1 MTSSIRLPRATT
13 LSCSVAKRFASRPT
27 LFEIAAQLLVEHWPD
42 YGLDT
47 NLDPLSLQLA
57 SFGPIMGVAYIRP
70 LYQVLVERYCLRRT
84 LNLTATQDVPCR
96 NQAID
101 PDNPVPVD
109 LHAFETLV
117 NDCGPMLLHAYRT
130 AMVNFWCEADSQ
142 GQTPWMWFANHLQAL
157 LRSAA
162 EQAHTDG
169 KLVAA
174 AATLKALSEDP
185 AKPDDLRTLT
195 SSHGVSIH
203 TLACNYSANWQLDP
217 FLASAL
223 LIERPESPGQPPFTL
238 LFTPIGRLL
247 SFASRQQLQEGI
259 TRHWPSVI
267 AMSPPIVRLGI
278 PEQQPFQAQAANLLQ
293 QQLECLELATLAFK
307 GTSSAQQLAD
317 ALDRLTSMVHLCG
330 MTDLASQ
337 ETLVDQLP
345 DWMRAGRPQALIV
358 YSSMLTDVAR
368 SISESEGQT
377 WLDGVPNAHDFACE
391 RLTELILRDHPES
404 TLDPAAVRVI
414 NYQTVETAIP
424 LPGEVI
430 NGGTIKAVSFSL
442 AQLAIA
448 NLGLLKPGRVVV
460 QSADG
465 QTIPAWLDTLALRAL
480 VTEADI
486 GSTYPARLRALLLN
500 DAQARAHRED
510 LFAKQLSTQLPTTVM
525 ERFLEHGQ
533 PTPAAIVAI
542 EQVVAPLPNEHS
554 SWVMRPLG
562 LQRSMDAN
570 ADHPLNAW
578 LIEDDSF
585 KSARCLLYRPL
596 HSEPV
601 VEYSDRMALLVA
613 LSEPGELQNDVLQR
627 LAPEDRR
634 IYAHGGFKE
643 PHLFYPLEDD
653 WAVPLARPA
662 PVTLSREAAVL
673 SPARAI
679 YEGCVQETLSNFK
692 AQSAS
697 SAETRWQR
705 WEELGWLLLN
715 TVLPFIEGPL
725 AEAAW
730 LMQMETTFARLVDA
744 EDQASTGDRTG
755 QWIELLV
762 NVALLIFNHAMRRLE
777 QEHPLDTV
785 LPLGQLNEPIPAPIV
800 LTSPT
805 QTQLEFSWAQPTLR
819 LDSSQAK
826 ALAALQADVSTTTL
840 GPPIPT
846 GPMRGLYL
854 QADHLLVQLEGKLF
868 KAQLDPILD
877 QMRIVGGETGKSP
890 GPLLRRDE
898 AGRWQLDLRLRLRG
912 GMPPS
917 KRIAKLQAQ
926 RKHNTRE
933 KAERVVNDSK
943 SITEQ
948 LPYMNKLRE
957 LASRSQDPRVL
968 RNCLEK
974 LQTFEAFVA
983 EHVQRLQELNELT
996 PVTDYKVKR
1005 AGTLYQHLNCQLQIR
1020 ELLMRLYKPERAHLL
1035 DMIEHEAESTPA
1047 DRVVLGA
1054 RLANLTSLIDS
1065 LLDNATAFDQGF
1077 ENLRQLASPSLHG
1090 TLKMLQGLQEQRGRW
1105 SPLHWRFMRFEN
1117 CVNRMTLEL
1126 MGETSIFWLDRTWD
1140 SIELA
1145 IGQRLQ
1151 LSKRVNASDEVRRR
1165 LLENIKQHLETAKRR
1180 GDILRSLFDE
1190 RAIPPALAQLRSDIA
1205 DMSADVLSQLAEYP
1219 DLPHSCSVKQLS
1231 QELPGLIETRDDGL
1245 LLGQPRSDDDS
1256 IVDIPGSEQGS
1267 VSRSYKRDNEQWVP
1281 VHAAR
1286 NKTDARPPA
1295 KLKALLKE
1303 SNRRLASARSSLRLM
1318 QGATAST
1325 YLPVEIEEIL
1335 LLHRDGLDHHRTAIE
1350 LRLTRDNQ
1358 TDESIHDADAA
1369 LSIKAIEDLSATL
1382 SKQAVEQR
1390 TRVALLQ
1397 KPRMSEL
1404 GFLLEH
1410 KQVQIR
1416 MTGSR
1421 RQLAKLAGRP
1431 DDYLEEYAISHDG
1444 DDLWYAHF
1452 HYSDRDA
1459 EQTGYTAGHLKTAA
1473 QRYARGRVVKDA
1485 GGHETEVHRSP
1496 IDLAAAKRYFFDN
1509 QA

>member
-13 LSCSVAKRFASRPT
+13 ASCSVAKRFASRPT

-57 SFGPIMGVAYIRP
+57 SFGPIMGDAYVRP
-70 LYQVLVERYCLRRT
+70 LYLVLVERYCLQRT
-84 LNLTATQDVPCR
+84 LNLTADQDVPCR
-96 NQAID
+96 NHAID

-109 LHAFETLV
+109 LHVLETLV

-142 GQTPWMWFANHLQAL
+142 GETPWMWFANHLQAL

-162 EQAHTDG
+162 EQAHNDG
-169 KLVAA
+169 KLAAA
-174 AATLKALSEDP
+174 AATLKALSDDQ
-185 AKPDDLRTLT
+185 AKPDDLLALT

-203 TLACNYSANWQLDP
+203 TLACNYSADWQLDP
-217 FLASAL
+217 YLASAL

-247 SFASRQQLQEGI
+247 SFASRQQLQDSI
-259 TRHWPSVI
+259 ARHWPSVI
-267 AMSPPIVRLGI
+267 TMSPTNVRLGTL
-278 PEQQPFQAQAANLLQ
+278 EQQPFQAQAANLLQ
-293 QQLECLELATLAFK
+293 QQLECLELATLSFK

-317 ALDRLTSMVHLCG
+317 ALDRLTSMTHLCD
-330 MTDLASQ
+330 MNDLASQ
-337 ETLVDQLP
+337 EALVDQLP
-345 DWMRAGRPQALIV
+345 DWIRAGKPQALIV

-377 WLDGVPNAHDFACE
+377 WLDGVPSAHDFACE

-404 TLDPAAVRVI
+404 MLDPAAVRVI
-414 NYQTVETAIP
+414 NYQTVETALP

-430 NGGTIKAVSFSL
+430 NGGTLKPVSFSL

-460 QSADG
+460 ESVDDQA
-465 QTIPAWLDTLALRAL
+465 IPAWLDTPALRAL

-510 LFAKQLSTQLPTTVM
+510 LFAKQLITQLPTKVM
-525 ERFLEHGQ
+525 GGFLEHGR
-533 PTPAAIVAI
+533 PAPAAIVAI
-542 EQVVAPLPNEHS
+542 EQVLAPLPNEHS

-562 LQRSMDAN
+562 LLRTMDAT
-570 ADHPLNAW
+570 ADHPLNTW

-585 KSARCLLYRPL
+585 KNAQCLLYRPL
-596 HSEPV
+596 HREPV
-601 VEYSDRMALLVA
+601 VEYADRMALLVA
-613 LSEPGELQNDVLQR
+613 LSEPGDLQNDVLQR

-653 WAVPLARPA
+653 WAVPLVRPA
-662 PVTLSREAAVL
+662 PITLSREAAVL

-679 YEGCVQETLSNFK
+679 YEACVLETLSNFK
-692 AQSAS
+692 SQSAS

-715 TVLPFIEGPL
+715 TVLPFVEGPL

-730 LMQMETTFARLVDA
+730 LVQMETTFARLVDA
-744 EDQASTGDRTG
+744 EGQGSKGDRTG
-755 QWIELLV
+755 AWIELLV
-762 NVALLIFNHAMRRLE
+762 NVAFLIFNHAMRRQE
-777 QEHPLDTV
+777 QEHPLHAV
-785 LPLGQLNEPIPAPIV
+785 LPPGELNEPIPAPIV
-800 LTSPT
+800 LTTPT
-805 QTQLEFSWAQPTLR
+805 QAQLEFRWAQPTLR

-826 ALAALQADVSTTTL
+826 ALAELQADVSTIAL

-854 QADHLLVQLEGKLF
+854 QADHLLVLLEGKLF
-868 KAQLDPILD
+868 KAQLDPTLD
-877 QMRIVGGETGKSP
+877 QMRIIGSGNDKST

-917 KRIAKLQAQ
+917 KRIASLQAQ

-933 KAERVVNDSK
+933 KIDRVVNDSK

-948 LPYMNKLRE
+948 LPYMKKLRE
-957 LASRSQDPRVL
+957 LASRSDDPRIL

-974 LQTFEAFVA
+974 LQTFETFVA
-983 EHVQRLQELNELT
+983 EHIQRLQELNELT

-1020 ELLMRLYKPERAHLL
+1020 ELLMRLYKPERARLL
-1035 DMIEHEAESTPA
+1035 DMIEQEAESTPA
-1047 DRVVLGA
+1047 DQVVLAA

-1065 LLDNATAFDQGF
+1065 LFDNATAFDQGL

-1090 TLKMLQGLQEQRGRW
+1090 TLKMVQGLQEQRGRW
-1105 SPLHWRFMRFEN
+1105 SPLHWRFMRLEN
-1117 CVNRMTLEL
+1117 CVNRITLEPL
-1126 MGETSIFWLDRTWD
+1126 GDAGTFWLERTRD

-1145 IGQRLQ
+1145 IGQRVQ
-1151 LSKRVNASDEVRRR
+1151 LSKRVNASDEAKHR
-1165 LLENIKQHLETAKRR
+1165 LLENIMQHLETAKRR
-1180 GDILRSLFDE
+1180 AGILQSQFDE
-1190 RAIPPALAQLRSDIA
+1190 VAVPSAFTQLRSDIG
-1205 DMSADVLSQLAEYP
+1205 DMTADVLSQLAEYADWP
-1219 DLPHSCSVKQLS
+1219 QSTSVKQLS
-1231 QELPGLIETRDDGL
+1231 QQLPGLIETRDDGL
-1245 LLGQPRSDDDS
+1245 LLGQPRADDDN

-1267 VSRSYKRDNEQWVP
+1267 VTRSYKCDNEQWVP
-1281 VHAAR
+1281 VHAAQ
-1286 NKTDARPPA
+1286 NKTHARPPA
-1295 KLKALLKE
+1295 KLKALLSE
-1303 SNRRLASARSSLRLM
+1303 SERRLSSARSSLVLM
-1318 QGATAST
+1318 QGAKANT

-1335 LLHRDGLDHHRTAIE
+1335 LLHRDGLDHHRAAIE

-1382 SKQAVEQR
+1382 TKQAVEQR

-1410 KQVQIR
+1410 KQVQVR
-1416 MTGSR
+1416 MTGPR
-1421 RQLAKLAGRP
+1421 RQLAKLAGRA
-1431 DDYLEEYAISHDG
+1431 DDYLEEYAISRDG
-1444 DDLWYAHF
+1444 EDLWYAHF
-1452 HYSDRDA
+1452 HYSDGDA
-1459 EQTGYTAGHLKTAA
+1459 EQTTYTAAHLKTAE
-1473 QRYARGRVVKDA
+1473 QRHARGRVVKDA

-1496 IDLAAAKRYFFDN
+1496 IDLAAAKRYFFDH